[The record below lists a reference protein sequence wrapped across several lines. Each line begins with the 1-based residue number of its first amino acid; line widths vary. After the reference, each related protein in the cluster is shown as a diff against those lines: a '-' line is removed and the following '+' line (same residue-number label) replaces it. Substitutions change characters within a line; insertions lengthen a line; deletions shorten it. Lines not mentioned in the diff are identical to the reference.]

1 MVDAKKQPLAEV
13 FGFPS
18 NDTSERATRYRRHKL
33 CPFNNR
39 VPNCTKDKANDPLG
53 VCSIYYQTDAKAE
66 AIITCPVRFR
76 QDWVIAED
84 AARFFFD
91 PSTSWTSLSEI
102 RLKDKNGQSAGNI
115 DLVLVAYDERGKV
128 IDFGSLEIQA
138 VYISGNVRRPFE
150 YYMEDPAARTDMDW
164 GSLASYYPR
173 PDFLSSSRKRLVP
186 QMLFKGGILKEWN
199 KKQGVAL
206 QRSFYETLPTL
217 PEVDAQS
224 AEIAWFLYD
233 LELQQ
238 GQFQLTL
245 SKTVY
250 TEFWPA
256 LNTITTPEAGSMTDF
271 IDVLQSRLDEKQ
283 NGSAPDAPLITE
295 LPLS

>member
-1 MVDAKKQPLAEV
+1 MSK
-13 FGFPS
+13 
-18 NDTSERATRYRRHKL
+18 T
-33 CPFNNR
+33 FN
-39 VPNCTKDKANDPLG
+39 
-53 VCSIYYQTDAKAE
+53 
-66 AIITCPVRFR
+66 
-76 QDWVIAED
+76 
-84 AARFFFD
+84 
-91 PSTSWTSLSEI
+91 
-102 RLKDKNGQSAGNI
+102 
-115 DLVLVAYDERGKV
+115 
-128 IDFGSLEIQA
+128 
-138 VYISGNVRRPFE
+138 
-150 YYMEDPAARTDMDW
+150 
-164 GSLASYYPR
+164 
-173 PDFLSSSRKRLVP
+173 
-186 QMLFKGGILKEWN
+186 LKEWN